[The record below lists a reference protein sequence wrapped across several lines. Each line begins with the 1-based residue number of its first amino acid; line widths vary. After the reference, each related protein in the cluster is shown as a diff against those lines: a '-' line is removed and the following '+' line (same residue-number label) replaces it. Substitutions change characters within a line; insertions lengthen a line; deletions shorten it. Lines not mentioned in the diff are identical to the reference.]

1 MAREKRITVRLT
13 DEQFEEIERLR
24 GNITK
29 SEFLYLIL
37 LDYLNKE
44 QELFR
49 ELQRIHT
56 DCLKKCEAYRELH
69 GNLGRISSNVNQIAR
84 ALNRK
89 KLPAKERK
97 TLLNLVLETIELI
110 QELKMGLLEDGHTE
124 ES

>member
-13 DEQFEEIERLR
+13 TDQFEQLEKLR
-24 GNITK
+24 GDIPK

-37 LDYLNKE
+37 LNYLSRE
-44 QELFR
+44 QELVK

-84 ALNRK
+84 ALNIK

-97 TLLNLVLETIELI
+97 TLLNLVLETMELI
-110 QELKMGLLEDGHTE
+110 RELKMRLLEDGHTE